1 MELCELLGRISELRG
16 DAEPTELC
24 RMALLI
30 CNRNPDL
37 GKLDAPGA
45 LEHMYREV
53 TLQLQSATDQHG
65 AVAEE
70 LDSLAST
77 EPCQFSPNHLWT
89 LIRAI
94 KVQSH
99 ILHMY
104 LGPVEAIA

>member
-1 MELCELLGRISELRG
+1 MG
-16 DAEPTELC
+16 
-24 RMALLI
+24 LLI
-30 CNRNPDL
+30 CNRVADL
-37 GKLDAPGA
+37 KHLDAPGV
-45 LEHMYREV
+45 LEQLYREV
-53 TLQLQSATDQHG
+53 NLQLQSATDQHG

-99 ILHMY
+99 VLHMY
-104 LGPVEAIA
+104 LGPVDTAV